1 MQIKIEEKQ
10 CFFTAFPQHKQIF
23 DYATNI
29 YWIFRDCTS
38 CIAFG
43 GCLYRFYR
51 PLTLFNPY
59 KKVSTTIGLGK

>member
-29 YWIFRDCTS
+29 YWTFRDCTS
-38 CIAFG
+38 CKAFG
-43 GCLYRFYR
+43 DCRYRFYR
-51 PLTLFNPY
+51 PLTLFNPW
-59 KKVSTTIGLGK
+59 KKASTTIR